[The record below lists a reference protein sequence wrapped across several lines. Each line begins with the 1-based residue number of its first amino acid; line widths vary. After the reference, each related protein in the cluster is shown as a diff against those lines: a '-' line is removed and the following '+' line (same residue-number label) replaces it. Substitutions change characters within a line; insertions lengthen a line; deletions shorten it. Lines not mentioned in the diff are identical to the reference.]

1 MKFCNEGRCKFGKS
15 SNQPLLFFLL
25 ILSSERMVNKTNC
38 DMYLDVSSDLVM
50 KRFSTLPIQAIS
62 FEKENQCLAHARYLP
77 VQTDQKEKH
86 RY

>member
-62 FEKENQCLAHARYLP
+62 FEKGKP
-77 VQTDQKEKH
+77 VPCPCKVSTCPNRPKREA
-86 RY
+86 